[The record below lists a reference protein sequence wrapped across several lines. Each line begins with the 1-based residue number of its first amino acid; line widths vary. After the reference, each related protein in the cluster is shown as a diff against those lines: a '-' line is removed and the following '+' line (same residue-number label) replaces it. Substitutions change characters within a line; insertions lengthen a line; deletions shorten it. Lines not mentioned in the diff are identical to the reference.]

1 MKMNTWVLIGILFI
15 IFFNSDAKDSDLKK
29 ITFTLNG
36 QKLIKILQN
45 GKFIALTSIS
55 GDTIVKSQR
64 NYERLRILDIN
75 GDGKKD
81 IRVYII
87 SNTPNQCD
95 NYLFNRA
102 KRKFKLLENCNL
114 DIKLV
119 KGTKLFY
126 SYNRAGCADYNWQ
139 SHLSKIVNF
148 KLIQIGCI
156 YGNGC
161 ESSTNQQVIEIYKI
175 NPNNQLKTLIEKLPY
190 LKNIPVFG
198 EKWSFIEK
206 YWSKNY
212 LKFK

>member
-1 MKMNTWVLIGILFI
+1 MIINIRVLIGIFFI
-15 IFFNSDAKDSDLKK
+15 ISFTSNAKKSDLKK

-45 GKFIALTSIS
+45 GRFIALTSIS
-55 GDTIVKSQR
+55 GDTIVKYQHY
-64 NYERLRILDIN
+64 YERLKILDIN
-75 GDGKKD
+75 GDGSND
-81 IRVYII
+81 IRVYIM

-95 NYLFNRA
+95 NYLFNIA

-119 KGTKLFY
+119 TGTKLFY

-139 SHLSKIVNF
+139 SYLSKIVNF
-148 KLIQIGCI
+148 KLIPIGYI

-161 ESSTNQQVIEIYKI
+161 ESNNNQQVIEIYKI
-175 NPNNQLKTLIEKLPY
+175 NPNNQVQILIKKLPY
-190 LKNIPVFG
+190 LKNIPVFDA
-198 EKWSFIEK
+198 KWGFIEK